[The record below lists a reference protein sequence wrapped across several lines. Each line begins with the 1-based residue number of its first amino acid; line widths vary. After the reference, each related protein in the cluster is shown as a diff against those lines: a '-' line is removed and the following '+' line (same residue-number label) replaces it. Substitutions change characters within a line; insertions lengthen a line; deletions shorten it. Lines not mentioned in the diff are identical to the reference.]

1 MQIVKSGDFTQ
12 KTMSSR
18 EIAEIT
24 GKEHSNV
31 MRDLRSIIES
41 LDRFK
46 NELVIQEA
54 TYLGGNGQQRAMYL
68 LDKKATLLLV
78 SGYDVNLRLA
88 IINRWE
94 ELETQNATKV
104 PTNFIEALESLI
116 IAEKQKEALML
127 ESQEKQ
133 ARIEKLIHNSKL
145 YTVTELAKE
154 VGLRSAQ
161 ELNKVLSEK
170 KIQYKVNDTYV
181 LSAKYSSLGYTSIKQ
196 DILENG
202 KVIYDRRFTPEG
214 REFILS
220 LFLK

>member
-1 MQIVKSGDFTQ
+1 
-12 KTMSSR
+12 MSSR
-18 EIAEIT
+18 EIAEVT
-24 GKEHSNV
+24 GKQHAHV
-31 MRDLRSIIES
+31 MRDLRSTLDSIAES
-41 LDRFK
+41 KNGLGVYEANYLDS
-46 NELVIQEA
+46 
-54 TYLGGNGQQRAMYL
+54 NGQQRPMYL
-68 LDKKATLLLV
+68 LDKKATLLIV

-94 ELETQNATKV
+94 ELETQNAAKLPSTY
-104 PTNFIEALESLI
+104 IEALESLI
-116 IAEKQKEALML
+116 LAEKQKEALLL

-161 ELNKVLSEK
+161 DLNKILSEN
-170 KIQYKVNDTYV
+170 KIQYKVNETYV
-181 LSAKYSSLGYTSIKQ
+181 LSAKYASLGYTSIKQ

-220 LFLK
+220 VFAK

>member
-1 MQIVKSGDFTQ
+1 
-12 KTMSSR
+12 MSSR

-24 GKEHSNV
+24 GKQHAHV
-31 MRDLRSIIES
+31 MRDLRSTLDSIAES
-41 LDRFK
+41 KNGLGVYEANYLDS
-46 NELVIQEA
+46 
-54 TYLGGNGQQRAMYL
+54 NGQQRPMYL
-68 LDKKATLLLV
+68 LDKKATLLIV

-94 ELETQNATKV
+94 ELETQNATKL
-104 PTNFIEALESLI
+104 PSTYIEALESLI
-116 IAEKQKEALML
+116 LAEKQKEALLL

-161 ELNKVLSEK
+161 ELNKILSEK
-170 KIQYKVNDTYV
+170 KIQYKVNETYV
-181 LSAKYSSLGYTSIKQ
+181 LSAKYASLGYTSIKQ

-220 LFLK
+220 VFAK

>member
-1 MQIVKSGDFTQ
+1 
-12 KTMSSR
+12 MSSR

-24 GKEHSNV
+24 GKQHAHV
-31 MRDLRSIIES
+31 MRDLRSTLDSIAES
-41 LDRFK
+41 KNGLGVYEANYLDS
-46 NELVIQEA
+46 
-54 TYLGGNGQQRAMYL
+54 NGQQRPMYL
-68 LDKKATLLLV
+68 LDKKATLLIV

-94 ELETQNATKV
+94 ELETQNAAKLPSTY
-104 PTNFIEALESLI
+104 IEALESLI
-116 IAEKQKEALML
+116 LAEKQKEALLL

-161 ELNKVLSEK
+161 ELNKILSEK
-170 KIQYKVNDTYV
+170 KIQYKVNETYV
-181 LSAKYSSLGYTSIKQ
+181 LSAKYASLGYTSIKQ

-220 LFLK
+220 VFAK

>member
-1 MQIVKSGDFTQ
+1 
-12 KTMSSR
+12 MSSR

-24 GKEHSNV
+24 GKQHAHV
-31 MRDLRSIIES
+31 MRDLRSTLDSIAES
-41 LDRFK
+41 KNGLGVYEANYLDS
-46 NELVIQEA
+46 
-54 TYLGGNGQQRAMYL
+54 NGQQRPMYL
-68 LDKKATLLLV
+68 LDKKATLLIV

-94 ELETQNATKV
+94 ELETQNATKL
-104 PTNFIEALESLI
+104 PSTYIEALESLI
-116 IAEKQKEALML
+116 LAEKQKEALLL

-161 ELNKVLSEK
+161 ELNKILSEK
-170 KIQYKVNDTYV
+170 KIQYKVNETYV
-181 LSAKYSSLGYTSIKQ
+181 LSAKYASLGYTSIKQ

-214 REFILS
+214 REFILGV
-220 LFLK
+220 FAK

>member
-1 MQIVKSGDFTQ
+1 
-12 KTMSSR
+12 MSSR
-18 EIAEIT
+18 EIAEVT
-24 GKEHSNV
+24 GKQHAHV
-31 MRDLRSIIES
+31 MRDLRSTLDSIAES
-41 LDRFK
+41 KNGLGVYEANYLDS
-46 NELVIQEA
+46 
-54 TYLGGNGQQRAMYL
+54 NGQQRPMYL
-68 LDKKATLLLV
+68 LDKKATLLIV

-94 ELETQNATKV
+94 ELETQNAAKLPSTY
-104 PTNFIEALESLI
+104 IEALESLI
-116 IAEKQKEALML
+116 LAEKQKEALLL

-161 ELNKVLSEK
+161 ELNKILSEK
-170 KIQYKVNDTYV
+170 KIQYKVNETYV
-181 LSAKYSSLGYTSIKQ
+181 LSAKYASLGYTSIKQ

-220 LFLK
+220 VFAK

>member
-1 MQIVKSGDFTQ
+1 
-12 KTMSSR
+12 MSSR

-24 GKEHSNV
+24 GKEHKNV
-31 MRDLRSIIES
+31 MRDLRLI
-41 LDRFK
+41 LDNLAELK
-46 NELVIQEA
+46 NELGVYEA
-54 TYLGGNGQQRAMYL
+54 NYLDSNGQQRPMYL
-68 LDKKATLLLV
+68 LDKKATLLIV

-94 ELETQNATKV
+94 ELESQNTTKV

-170 KIQYKVNDTYV
+170 KIQYKVNETYV
-181 LSAKYSSLGYTSIKQ
+181 LSAKYASLGYTSIKQ

-220 LFLK
+220 LFQK

>member
-24 GKEHSNV
+24 GKQHAHV
-31 MRDLRSIIES
+31 MRDLRSTLDSIAES
-41 LDRFK
+41 KNGLGVYEANYLDS
-46 NELVIQEA
+46 
-54 TYLGGNGQQRAMYL
+54 NGQQRPMYL
-68 LDKKATLLLV
+68 LDKKATLLIV

-94 ELETQNATKV
+94 ELETQNAAKLPSTY
-104 PTNFIEALESLI
+104 IEALESLI
-116 IAEKQKEALML
+116 LAEKQKEALLL

-161 ELNKVLSEK
+161 ELNKILSEK
-170 KIQYKVNDTYV
+170 KIQYKVNETYV
-181 LSAKYSSLGYTSIKQ
+181 LSAKYASLGYTSIKQ

-220 LFLK
+220 VFAK

>member
-24 GKEHSNV
+24 GKQHAHV
-31 MRDLRSIIES
+31 MRDLRSTLDSIAES
-41 LDRFK
+41 KNGLGVYEANYLDS
-46 NELVIQEA
+46 
-54 TYLGGNGQQRAMYL
+54 NGQQRPMYL
-68 LDKKATLLLV
+68 LDKKATLLIV

-94 ELETQNATKV
+94 ELETQNATKL
-104 PTNFIEALESLI
+104 PSTYIEALESLI
-116 IAEKQKEALML
+116 LAEKQKEALLL

-161 ELNKVLSEK
+161 ELNKILSEK
-170 KIQYKVNDTYV
+170 KIQYKVNETYV
-181 LSAKYSSLGYTSIKQ
+181 LSAKYASLGYTSIKQ

-220 LFLK
+220 VFAK

>member
-18 EIAEIT
+18 EIAEVT
-24 GKEHSNV
+24 GKQHAHV
-31 MRDLRSIIES
+31 MRDLRSTLDSIAES
-41 LDRFK
+41 KNGLGVYEANYLDS
-46 NELVIQEA
+46 
-54 TYLGGNGQQRAMYL
+54 NGQQRPMYL
-68 LDKKATLLLV
+68 LDKKATLLIV

-94 ELETQNATKV
+94 ELETQNAAKLPSTY
-104 PTNFIEALESLI
+104 IEALESLI
-116 IAEKQKEALML
+116 LAEKQKEALLL

-161 ELNKVLSEK
+161 ELNKILSEK
-170 KIQYKVNDTYV
+170 KIQYKVNETYV
-181 LSAKYSSLGYTSIKQ
+181 LSAKYASLGYTSIKQ

-220 LFLK
+220 VFAK

>member
-1 MQIVKSGDFTQ
+1 MGVY
-12 KTMSSR
+12 
-18 EIAEIT
+18 EA
-24 GKEHSNV
+24 NY
-31 MRDLRSIIES
+31 
-41 LDRFK
+41 LDS
-46 NELVIQEA
+46 
-54 TYLGGNGQQRAMYL
+54 NGQQRPMYL
-68 LDKKATLLLV
+68 LDKKATLLIV

-94 ELETQNATKV
+94 ELETQNAAKLPSTY
-104 PTNFIEALESLI
+104 IEALESLI
-116 IAEKQKEALML
+116 LAEKQKEALLL

-161 ELNKVLSEK
+161 ELNKILSEK
-170 KIQYKVNDTYV
+170 KIQYKVNETYV
-181 LSAKYSSLGYTSIKQ
+181 LSAKYASLGYTSIKQ

-220 LFLK
+220 VFAK